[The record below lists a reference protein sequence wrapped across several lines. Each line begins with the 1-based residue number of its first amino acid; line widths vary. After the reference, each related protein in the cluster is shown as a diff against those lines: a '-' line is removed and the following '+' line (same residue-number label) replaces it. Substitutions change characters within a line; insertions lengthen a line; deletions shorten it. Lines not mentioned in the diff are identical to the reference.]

1 MHACFFCETR
11 YELLGIVL
19 HSLRITGY
27 YYLSHWL
34 GDTKCYSNN
43 YEMFTLWDQHNL
55 WKPGKNKS
63 QKWNKKTSDIR
74 EARYFCLTEIVLCGS
89 TTATAAAGFFAT
101 FDKAG
106 MTTRNTTL
114 CSPSSQCDMLQIA
127 TGTQVVI

>member
-55 WKPGKNKS
+55 WKPG
-63 QKWNKKTSDIR
+63 W
-74 EARYFCLTEIVLCGS
+74 GS
-89 TTATAAAGFFAT
+89 MFTDQMHF
-101 FDKAG
+101 
-106 MTTRNTTL
+106 L
-114 CSPSSQCDMLQIA
+114 SSKQQYQSTDECKFN
-127 TGTQVVI
+127 